1 MSKPTVITKFRFQN
15 RKFMITL
22 NTYRDDGEESLE
34 LCEEVTVKEKPL
46 KHLLVSDGIL
56 HKTVPIALATCNG
69 KNGEVEI
76 SMRYEGLPLEP
87 LQRFLDAIQR
97 HYRSSAQG

>member
-1 MSKPTVITKFRFQN
+1 MIKPTVINTFRFHN
-15 RKFMITL
+15 RKFLIAL
-22 NTYRDDGEESLE
+22 NTSPGEGEESLE

-46 KHLLVSDGIL
+46 KHLIVSDGIL
-56 HKTVPIALATCNG
+56 HKTEPIAFATCNG

-87 LQRFLDAIQR
+87 LQRFLNAIQCHWKKIR
-97 HYRSSAQG
+97 